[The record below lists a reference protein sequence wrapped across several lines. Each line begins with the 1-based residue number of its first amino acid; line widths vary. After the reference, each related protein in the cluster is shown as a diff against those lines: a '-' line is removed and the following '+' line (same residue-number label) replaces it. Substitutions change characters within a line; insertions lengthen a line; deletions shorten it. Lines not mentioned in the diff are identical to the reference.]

1 MIVAMT
7 PKETAIDTIKRISVL
22 FILGS
27 FQFISKDRVQ
37 LNMIFSNV
45 CGVVII
51 PAGTLG
57 STMVCD
63 SNHHVE
69 SPAVNYVL

>member
-1 MIVAMT
+1 MNVAIT

-57 STMVCD
+57 STMACG
-63 SNHHVE
+63 SNHQVE
-69 SPAVNYVL
+69 SPAEF